1 MLEYSHFDST
11 IHLLHCDWIT
21 RAPGDGERYVKK
33 RFLPV
38 EAGMPSDER
47 SELMID
53 QP

>member
-1 MLEYSHFDST
+1 LRLDHPSAGRGGK
-11 IHLLHCDWIT
+11 I
-21 RAPGDGERYVKK
+21 RKK
-33 RFLPV
+33 MILPV